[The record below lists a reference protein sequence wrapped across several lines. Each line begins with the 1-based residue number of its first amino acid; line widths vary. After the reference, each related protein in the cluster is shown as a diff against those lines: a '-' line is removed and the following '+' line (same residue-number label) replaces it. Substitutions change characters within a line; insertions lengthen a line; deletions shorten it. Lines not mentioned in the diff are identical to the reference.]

1 MPSNNNIL
9 NTQSQ
14 FPNIDQLNKS
24 ERGMFIKEHEFEVS
38 LQTMVSELNSLLDTS
53 SSSESAIEG
62 QSAKVQAELN
72 VLVGRIE
79 SEIVSLV
86 ERYIEQ
92 ISDEIRQVEAAYER
106 LYTKIYNIIQSIN
119 VNIQNRTTTYD
130 IVMSYKLRILDEIE
144 ALFGKTS
151 PYSDGR
157 ARLENETYSIQST
170 DTLIRLRDVDEGIAW
185 RSFPVIIDPNITQ
198 NKVVKICEFTP
209 IANGKSIPA
218 FLAEVI
224 VSGDLFAFKGIL
236 KSVTQDRDARF
247 SNEENRSAEFVAD
260 YFINQD
266 LPFALKVLYDEERN
280 KIAVALKYDETDDGF
295 TSIIKFDFSINL
307 LVGTGLEF
315 ANEST
320 CVIMDGAGLHA
331 YDVTIV
337 PGNKVINVGEYPK
350 SVTHGGSIA
359 CYFES
364 GAIVD
369 IESEYIDDSEL
380 NPDDKLFLTYS
391 FGNESIQ
398 NVTNYMFYKKFIDS
412 VVIGNS
418 VVLPEDISVVN
429 DFERMESTIVVSNPE
444 RYAKKGFA
452 VSAKVKL
459 NSRFY
464 ITGGIKTTEVYGL
477 PDLSLANFADY
488 ITIKVN
494 GQNLSNSNWDF
505 DNSSGLLQV
514 NNITGK
520 LDISLS
526 GSVSVTSKEFNI
538 DDEYIDAQDEE
549 EISANSEE

>member
-53 SSSESAIEG
+53 SSSESAIES
-62 QSAKVQAELN
+62 QSSKVQSELN

-92 ISDEIRQVEAAYER
+92 IKDEIDQVEAAYER
-106 LYTKIYNIIQSIN
+106 LYSKIYNIIQSIN

-157 ARLENETYSIQST
+157 SRLENETYSVQSS
-170 DTLIRLRDVDEGIAW
+170 DSLIRLRDVDEGIAW
-185 RSFPVIIDPNITQ
+185 RSYPVIIDPNITQ
-198 NKVVKICEFTP
+198 SKVVKICEFTP

-247 SNEENRSAEFVAD
+247 SDEENRSAEFVAD

-266 LPFALKVLYDEERN
+266 LPFALKVLYDESRN
-280 KIAVALKYDETDDGF
+280 KVAIALKYDETDDGF

-315 ANEST
+315 TNEST

-331 YDVTIV
+331 YDVSIV
-337 PGNKVINVGEYPK
+337 AGNSAITVGDYPT
-350 SVTHGGSIA
+350 SVTHGGSIS

-364 GAIVD
+364 GAVVQ
-369 IESEYIDDSEL
+369 IESEYIDDEEL
-380 NPDDKLFLTYS
+380 NPDNKLYLKYE
-391 FGNESIQ
+391 N
-398 NVTNYMFYKKFIDS
+398 TNKYMVYKKYIKS
-412 VVIGNS
+412 IIINGS
-418 VVLPEDISVVN
+418 TVLEDDITVKN
-429 DFERMESTIVVSNPE
+429 DFETMESTIIISNPE
-444 RYAKKGFA
+444 NYATKGSTVTAA
-452 VSAKVKL
+452 VSL

-464 ITGGIKTTEVYGL
+464 VTGGYKTVEEYGL
-477 PDLSLANFADY
+477 PDLSTDTTK
-488 ITIKVN
+488 ITINVN
-494 GQNLSNSNWDF
+494 GQHLSNSNWDF

-520 LDISLS
+520 LDITLS
-526 GSVSVTSKEFNI
+526 SSVT
-538 DDEYIDAQDEE
+538 
-549 EISANSEE
+549 ISSTVFDINAETEDI